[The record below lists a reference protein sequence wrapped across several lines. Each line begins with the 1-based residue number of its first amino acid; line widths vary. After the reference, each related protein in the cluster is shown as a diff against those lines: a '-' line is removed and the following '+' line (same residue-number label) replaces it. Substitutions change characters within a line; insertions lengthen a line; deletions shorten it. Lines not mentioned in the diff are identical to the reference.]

1 MNELKTGYFEEEI
14 KVDDRLMYLSN
25 SKMQSIL
32 DDPGKFFG
40 QYSPGAPKRKS
51 TAAMDW
57 GRLMHLRALEPEK
70 YKTQVK
76 AAPIFKGKGS
86 KAAKEEWELTKDPNE
101 IYSDEDEMAEI
112 EKAFDGLM
120 RNKYAKHLIERST
133 KERHG
138 YAKHPQLGLW
148 LYSRPDIHT
157 EWQNTNWVTDY
168 KTCSGLDDESIKMAL
183 YGMRYYAQV
192 MFYVIVDEI
201 INGIT
206 INEGAATIFHESK
219 FPYNARVI
227 GLDPLWQGMGRI
239 KFLQGATKYQT
250 HRQMNPGCDNPS
262 LWALDE
268 LGESSPE
275 YWMLRKDPEFAP
287 LMSIGESTMSTPI

>member
-1 MNELKTGYFEEEI
+1 MSALKQGYFEEEI
-14 KVDDRLMYLSN
+14 KIEDRFLYLSN
-25 SKMQSIL
+25 SKMQAIL

-40 QYSPGAPKRKS
+40 TYSPGAPKKKS

-57 GRLMHLRALEPEK
+57 GKLMHLRALEPAK
-70 YKTQVK
+70 YRAQVQI
-76 AAPIFKGKGS
+76 APEFKGKGS
-86 KAAKEEWELTKDPNE
+86 REAKSAWEESRDPDA
-101 IYSDEDEMAEI
+101 IWSDAEEMAEV

-120 RNKYAKHLIERST
+120 RNRYARHLIERST

-138 YAKHPQLGLW
+138 YALHPQLNLW

-157 EWQNTNWVTDY
+157 EWQGTNWVTDY
-168 KTCSGLDDESIKMAL
+168 KTCAGLDDEAIKMAL

-219 FPYNARVI
+219 YPYNARVI
-227 GLDPLWQGMGRI
+227 GLDPLWQGMGRL
-239 KFLQGATKYQT
+239 KFLQGATRYQH
-250 HRQMNPGCDNPS
+250 HRQLNPGCDDAK
-262 LWALDE
+262 LWAPEE

-275 YWMLRKDPEFAP
+275 YWMLRKDPQFSD
-287 LMSIGESTMSTPI
+287 LIKIGEGI